1 MKHDFKPFG
10 GMKENP
16 GVWDN
21 GRGGIVYVARC
32 VCSVRREIG
41 KDYTGSRP
49 ANTFGPFY
57 YDAEGRRIPRSTKC
71 TRPGVR
77 DRIQLGK
84 ISGVINA
91 FRG

>member
-1 MKHDFKPFG
+1 MRHDFKPSG
-10 GMKENP
+10 GMKDNP

-21 GRGGIVYVARC
+21 GRGGLVYVARC
-32 VCSVRREIG
+32 VCGVVRKAG

-49 ANTFGPFY
+49 ENTFGPLY
-57 YDAEGRRIPRSTKC
+57 SDREGRRILRTTKC

-84 ISGVINA
+84 ISEVINA